1 MTDKTENIINAFGR
15 MTADEF
21 EQHLIRVNR
30 ENVRWANL
38 ELKRRQLLHATTPIL
53 NEFMST
59 QIRERKILLAYVLDV
74 SGAVN
79 DELERLK
86 DSEPIKEQNQ
96 YEKLRR
102 SSTDAEWITDT
113 VHHIWPVS
121 TGYDPVTSEPETQVE
136 RMLFIA
142 HHGAECFKA
151 VLTEAAAI

>member
-1 MTDKTENIINAFGR
+1 MTDKTENIVAAFRR

-21 EQHLIRVNR
+21 AQHLIRVNA

-38 ELKRRQLLHATTPIL
+38 ESKRRQLLHATTPIL

-59 QIRERKILLAYVLDV
+59 QVRERKILLAYVLGV
-74 SGAVN
+74 AGVVN

-86 DSEPIKEQNQ
+86 DSEPINEPTH
-96 YEKLRR
+96 YEKLRK
-102 SSTDAEWITDT
+102 SSTDAEWITNN

-142 HHGAECFKA
+142 HHGAECFNA
-151 VLTEAAAI
+151 VLEEGAAS